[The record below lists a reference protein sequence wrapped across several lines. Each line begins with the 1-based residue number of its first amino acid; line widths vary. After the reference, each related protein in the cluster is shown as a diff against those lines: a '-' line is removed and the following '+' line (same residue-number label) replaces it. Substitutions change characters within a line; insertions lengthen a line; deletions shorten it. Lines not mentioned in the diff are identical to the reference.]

1 MKNFTL
7 LLLVLCASLVSCEE
21 VVGVQTGTM
30 EPKLVVD
37 ASINWI
43 KGTTGKYQI
52 ISLSTTTDY
61 YNEQVPPASGA
72 SVQVS
77 ASNGQIFVFKEDE
90 AISGNYLSEDFVPLL
105 YETYTLTVVYNN
117 ETFTASETL
126 YPSPELLYTT
136 QENGG
141 LFGDGKIIKAFFM
154 DPKNEENYYMH
165 QFSRDGKQSQ
175 VAVFDDS
182 YVNGNETFTVRFFDD
197 LPKGDIIYINLMGI
211 SERYYN
217 YMNKILVTVS
227 DENIGP
233 FQVAPAQL
241 RGNIIN
247 QTNKNN
253 YAFGY
258 FRLSEVSQIQHT
270 VE

>member
-1 MKNFTL
+1 MKKITL
-7 LLLVLCASLVSCEE
+7 LLFFACMIVQSCEE
-21 VVGVQTGTM
+21 VVGVETGTM
-30 EPKLVVD
+30 QPRLVVD
-37 ASINWI
+37 ASIKWV

-61 YNEQVPPASGA
+61 YDESVPAASGA
-72 SVQVS
+72 VVFIT
-77 ASNGQIFVFKEDE
+77 AGNGERFDFLEDE
-90 AISGNYLSEDFVPLL
+90 AVSGNYLCDSFVPLIN
-105 YETYTLTVVYNN
+105 ETYTLTVLYNGQ
-117 ETFTASETL
+117 TFTAVESL
-126 YPSPELLYTT
+126 LPAPDLLYTT

-141 LFGDGKIIKAFFM
+141 LPGDGKIVKAFFI
-154 DPKNEENYYMH
+154 DPSGEENFYMH
-165 QFSRDGKQSQ
+165 QFSRAGKLSQ

-182 YVNGNETFTVRFFDD
+182 YVNGNETFTVRFFDE
-197 LPKGDIIYINLMGI
+197 LPKGDLIYIDLMGI

-227 DENIGP
+227 DENVGP

-247 QTNKNN
+247 RTNENN

-258 FRLSEVSQIQHT
+258 FRLSEVSQIEHT